1 MHIIIMGCG
10 HVGSELASAL
20 DADRHQVTIL
30 DKDASRFAKLSPN
43 FEGTALVGDGTDEE
57 VLKKVGIAQADA
69 FIALTREDERNA
81 MAAQIAKQMFNVPKV
96 ICRIY
101 DPLREEFYASLGL
114 DAISPI
120 SVFVKLI
127 QGRLGSK

>member
-1 MHIIIMGCG
+1 MNIIIMGCG
-10 HVGSELASAL
+10 HVGAELASTL
-20 DADRHQVTIL
+20 DAEKHKVTIL
-30 DKDASRFAKLSPN
+30 DTDATKFGKLSSKFN
-43 FEGTALVGDGTDEE
+43 GTALVGDGTDEE
-57 VLKKVGIAQADA
+57 VLKKAGIAQADA
-69 FIALTREDERNA
+69 FVALTREDERNA

-120 SVFVKLI
+120 SLFVQLVKE
-127 QGRLGSK
+127 RLGG

>member
-10 HVGSELASAL
+10 HVGAELASVL
-20 DADRHQVTIL
+20 DAEGHKVTIL
-30 DKDASRFAKLSPN
+30 DKDASKFDKLSPE
-43 FEGTALVGDGTDEE
+43 FKGTAIVGDGTDEE
-57 VLKKVGIAQADA
+57 VLQEVGIAQADA

-96 ICRIY
+96 VCRIY

-120 SVFVKLI
+120 SVFVQLI
-127 QGRLGSK
+127 KERLGSK

>member
-1 MHIIIMGCG
+1 MFIIIMGCG
-10 HVGSELASAL
+10 RVGAELASVL
-20 DADRHQVTIL
+20 DAERHKVTIL
-30 DKDASRFAKLSPN
+30 DKDASKFDKLSPE
-43 FEGTALVGDGTDEE
+43 FKGTAIVGDGTDEE
-57 VLKKVGIAQADA
+57 VLQKVGIAQADA

-96 ICRIY
+96 VCRIY

-120 SVFVKLI
+120 SVFVQLVKE
-127 QGRLGSK
+127 RLGSK